1 MIVND
6 GEDTR
11 ELDRA
16 LTTGLVAGGKPG
28 LQRAYLAY
36 ADRLFEYCNG
46 LVPDPDV
53 AADALHDAFVVASQR
68 AVELVEPDRLRAW
81 LYALARN
88 ECLRLLANRDRD
100 QVSPPEPDAEQW
112 SPVRDAVARL
122 PRGNR
127 EAYELAARHG
137 LADHDI
143 AEVLGISEPQVQTR
157 LTRADGEL
165 ARALPPGPDG
175 STEELLAAYRE
186 ARFPTAPAVL
196 WPRVELNCFDP
207 GLEPERTA
215 VVRRAGRFDPETGF
229 PEPLDVRRRRRALV
243 TGVVGAA
250 AAVIGLLVLG
260 AGAVAWLDQPSV
272 PPAQAGGPGG
282 GSPSAPGLAT
292 PTGAASPPASPT
304 PTGTSAPSPSVPPGE
319 PVPPPPQ
326 SPRPP
331 AGPAA
336 VEVAAGAER
345 DCVVGGLFGYTLQ
358 ATATASQPLTA
369 AALVVVTDG
378 GTEEFPMQVERESA
392 SVETEVLTDRE
403 AQWFV
408 QVTTVDDATAST
420 APEAV
425 PEACS

>member
-1 MIVND
+1 MIVSD
-6 GEDTR
+6 GEDDR
-11 ELDRA
+11 GLDRA
-16 LTTGLVAGGKPG
+16 LTAGLVAGGRQG
-28 LQRAYLAY
+28 LQRTYLAY
-36 ADRLFEYCNG
+36 ADRLFEYCRG
-46 LVPDPDV
+46 LVPDPDA

-81 LYALARN
+81 LYALVRN
-88 ECLRLLANRDRD
+88 ECLRLLADRNRDL
-100 QVSPPEPDAEQW
+100 VEPPEPDTEQW
-112 SPVRDAVARL
+112 SPVRDAVDRL

-127 EAYELAARHG
+127 VAYELAARHG

-157 LTRADGEL
+157 LTRADAEL
-165 ARALPPGPDG
+165 ARELPPGPDG
-175 STEELLAAYRE
+175 STEDLLAGYRE
-186 ARFPTAPAVL
+186 ARFAAAPAVL

-207 GLEPERTA
+207 GLAPERTA

-250 AAVIGLLVLG
+250 AAVVGLLVLG
-260 AGAVAWLDQPSV
+260 AGAVAWLDQPAA
-272 PPAQAGGPGG
+272 PPAQAGPG
-282 GSPSAPGLAT
+282 GSPSAPGPAT
-292 PTGAASPPASPT
+292 PTGSAPPEVSPS
-304 PTGTSAPSPSVPPGE
+304 PTGTSAPSPSIPPGE

-326 SPRPP
+326 SSRPP
-331 AGPAA
+331 AGSSPVEIAA
-336 VEVAAGAER
+336 DAER

-378 GTEEFPMQVERESA
+378 GTEEFPMDVERESA
-392 SVETEVLTDRE
+392 SVESEVLTDRE

-408 QVTTVDDATAST
+408 EVTTVDDEAAATQPA
-420 APEAV
+420 AV
-425 PEACS
+425 PESCA